1 MIALWSMRQ
10 IHATWPSSNLT
21 DVKILGLFEDTA
33 NSTTTNILATHSRA
47 MFKAAVVLAQQY
59 NMTVDGA
66 LIDWQVEQTGGVMID
81 ALKSTCRAVSG
92 SSIIGIVGPSLSR
105 EATIVAAFAD
115 TIGIP
120 VISYAATAPDLS
132 NRQAYPAFFR
142 TVPSDNAVIVL
153 IAQLFVRFNWTSC
166 VVIHQNDQFGS
177 GGAKAIS
184 EIFNDHGLLI
194 RTMIVFDIATRR
206 IQGDLKSL
214 LLNSPTRLVLVWV
227 DATHTS
233 LLVQMALDSDVLGP
247 QFTWILSYGVPLS
260 TFNQTSHAKLIG
272 LLTLEPAV
280 GSVSGNNTLL
290 TAAYRLWQQYEPETF
305 PESNDV
311 NYYALFAFDATW
323 TLIQS
328 FQKLCSKTMT
338 NSSSCLSTLPSTFCF
353 DYRFVQSTA
362 FLDAIVATTFQGASG
377 EVKFSTKT
385 TDRITGTY
393 YSVRNV
399 QKSLSGGIEYVPVLI
414 STDSGQWRMS
424 TGATVILWPGN
435 SLKPPSDRAILTG
448 VTLRIGVI
456 ESAPFTAVNEALDP
470 TVDNSSKLSGYVPDL
485 IELLRKRMGFTPE
498 IRLAPP
504 NQSYAGMIEAV
515 AKGVYDI
522 VVADLTVTA
531 GRRDAVAFS
540 TPIFDNALCLI
551 VRKKSVVDLDL
562 FSYLKPYTLSLWMAM
577 LAVIVYAA
585 LLVYLFE
592 RNDNVALHN
601 GHPVS
606 SFCMSTWYT
615 LGNLMGYG
623 ADFDAVTAAGRL
635 LTIGLYLMSLILV
648 ATYTANLASDL
659 TLSKTR
665 NIISGLDDI
674 KNGKIPFHRIGIR
687 VGTVGEDFYLREI
700 SNGIRNFYPLKSR
713 QDLYNSLLSGV
724 IDVSL
729 MDIGVAKYV
738 TNNIYCNLTLVG
750 ADFDKSAFAIATPKQ
765 WLYGQ
770 DLDVNILALRE
781 SGVLDELKSKWFQ
794 IDNCQDLDEA
804 LPGIQ
809 INALSGLFLTFG
821 IISAISLLLFL
832 WEKRGVI
839 QRALCKHVRRD
850 KFVIWK
856 RPSTITRPTNLQDI
870 VLVEMKE
877 EKI

>member
-1 MIALWSMRQ
+1 MIALWNMRQ
-10 IHATWPSSNLT
+10 TYATWPSSNLT
-21 DVKILGLFEDTA
+21 NVKILGLFEDTA
-33 NSTTTNILATHSRA
+33 NSTTVNVLATHSRA

-59 NMTVDGA
+59 NMTVDGQ
-66 LIDWQVEQTGGVMID
+66 LIDWQMEQTGGIVID
-81 ALKSTCRAVSG
+81 ALKRTCRAVSG
-92 SSIIGIVGPSLSR
+92 SNIIGIVGPSLSR
-105 EATIVAAFAD
+105 EATIIAPFAD

-142 TVPSDNAVIVL
+142 TVPSDNAVILL

-166 VVIHQNDQFGS
+166 IVIYQNDQFGS
-177 GGAKAIS
+177 GGAKAIT
-184 EIFNDHGLLI
+184 EIFNNHGLLI
-194 RTMIVFDIATRR
+194 RTMIVFDIATGR

-214 LLNSPTRLVLVWV
+214 LLNSPTRLVVVWV
-227 DATHTS
+227 DTTYTS

-247 QFTWILSYGVPLS
+247 QFTWILSYSVPLS
-260 TFNQTSHAKLIG
+260 TFNQTFHSKLTG
-272 LLTLEPAV
+272 LLTIEPTV
-280 GSVSGNNTLL
+280 GTGISNNSLL

-328 FQKLCSKTMT
+328 FQQLCSTAKA
-338 NSSSCLSTLPSTFCF
+338 NSSSCLSTLPSAFCF
-353 DYRFVQSTA
+353 DHRFLHSIA
-362 FLDAIVATTFQGASG
+362 FLDVIAATTFQGASG
-377 EVKFSTKT
+377 EVKFSTNT

-393 YSVRNV
+393 YSVRNI
-399 QKSLSGGIEYVPVLI
+399 QKSLSDGIEYVPVLI

-424 TGATVILWPGN
+424 TGATVIIWPGN
-435 SLKPPSDRAILTG
+435 SLQPPSDRAILTG

-456 ESAPFTAVNEALDP
+456 ESAPFTVVSGAIDP

-485 IELLRKRMGFTPE
+485 IERLRNRMGFTPE
-498 IRLAPP
+498 ILLAPP

-531 GRRDAVAFS
+531 GRRDTVAFS
-540 TPIFDNALCLI
+540 TPIFDNALRLI
-551 VRKKSVVDLDL
+551 VRKKPVVDLDL
-562 FSYLKPYTLSLWMAM
+562 FSYLKPYTFGLWMAM

-592 RNDNVALHN
+592 RKDNDALHKGN
-601 GHPVS
+601 PLS

-623 ADFDAVTAAGRL
+623 ADFTAVTAAGRL
-635 LTIGLYLMSLILV
+635 LTIGLYLMSLVLV

-665 NIISGLDDI
+665 NIISGLDDV
-674 KNGKIPFHRIGIR
+674 KNGKIPFYRIGIR
-687 VGTVGEDFYLREI
+687 VGTAGEDFYLREI

-729 MDIGVAKYV
+729 MDIGVAEYM

-750 ADFDKSAFAIATPKQ
+750 ADFDKSTFAIATPKQ

-781 SGVLDELKSKWFQ
+781 SGALDELKSKWFQ
-794 IDNCQDLDEA
+794 INNCQDLNEA
-804 LPGIQ
+804 STSIG

-821 IISAISLLLFL
+821 IITVLSLLLFV
-832 WEKRGVI
+832 WQKRCVI
-839 QRALCKHVRRD
+839 KRALCKRCRRET
-850 KFVIWK
+850 FVIRK
-856 RPSTITRPTNLQDI
+856 KPSTITRPTNSRDI
-870 VLVEMKE
+870 VLAEMKE
-877 EKI
+877 